1 MNISQKI
8 HTPMV
13 VALVLGLGVLVVT
26 SLMAISDIETDV
38 YQAEEDK
45 LLDYYAEKYQT
56 KLDLAISNVIDLS
69 QNEAIISSL
78 IENDR
83 RATINRLSAVI
94 QSYKVHTKFQNIKI
108 HVHDRDIR
116 SFVRIW
122 NLDKYG
128 DDLKAFR
135 HTIVSVKQTKKPVV
149 AVEIGRVGLVLRG
162 IPPTL
167 IKANTLA
174 VLNSCKT

>member
-1 MNISQKI
+1 M
-8 HTPMV
+8 H
-13 VALVLGLGVLVVT
+13 A
-26 SLMAISDIETDV
+26 
-38 YQAEEDK
+38 
-45 LLDYYAEKYQT
+45 
-56 KLDLAISNVIDLS
+56 
-69 QNEAIISSL
+69 
-78 IENDR
+78 
-83 RATINRLSAVI
+83 
-94 QSYKVHTKFQNIKI
+94 KFQNIKI